1 MFFKPKIFFDLAFN
15 NASSTGVGGKDMTV
29 WTLLDD
35 IIGEIDIVEGL
46 NEIEFTFKW
55 NTTTTRLPNI
65 EYFVIA
71 PISE

>member
-15 NASSTGVGGKDMTV
+15 NASSTDVGGKDMTV

-46 NEIEFTFKW
+46 NEIEFTFK
-55 NTTTTRLPNI
+55 
-65 EYFVIA
+65 
-71 PISE
+71 